1 MKNFLI
7 ILVIIIL
14 GIFVYRAA
22 TPSSSVEEPVDVI
35 ESDEENLDEADT
47 PPSSI
52 IGCYVAGTEND
63 VYTLTIK
70 SQEGETV
77 TGTLEFD
84 NYQKDSSEGS
94 FNGTFEGGILLG
106 DYSFSSEGMDSV
118 MEVIFKQQGEDFVRG
133 YGEVTNEGTEFVD
146 TQDIEYKVNDL
157 SLFEKQ
163 SCAQV

>member
-14 GIFVYRAA
+14 GIFAYRAF

-35 ESDEENLDEADT
+35 ESEEENLDLADT
-47 PPSSI
+47 TTSSI

-63 VYTLTIK
+63 IYTLRIN
-70 SQEGETV
+70 SQEEEMV
-77 TGTLEFD
+77 TGTLEFN
-84 NYQKDSSEGS
+84 NYQKDSSQGS
-94 FNGTFEGGILLG
+94 FNGIFEDGILLG

-118 MEVIFKQQGEDFVRG
+118 MEVIFKQRGEDFVRG

-146 TQDIEYKVNDL
+146 TQDIEYEVNDL
-157 SLFEKQ
+157 SFFEKEA
-163 SCAQV
+163 CV